1 MFTVGFLL
9 YNVLSHYYYYDK
21 LHLKKLS
28 VVDEL
33 ANGASGDDSED
44 KPLLSNGKKHSQYTE
59 SQMTPEELMEK
70 HFSVE
75 KLKFVNTK
83 GEPHGKVEIV
93 RRGFIE
99 KSRTI
104 VEFLLVLSQLI
115 FHVFVALNY
124 TGTYNEFPLSS
135 SVMGVVQ
142 WAFLF
147 FVVSIRLLNINQ
159 SIKWI
164 NKYPGNIWSISFVSY
179 MFLFLSNLLPYRSI
193 FIGHIKKNV
202 IKNYYL
208 SQTYID
214 LVLFLLLFLSPQ
226 GNKNSVIYMTDSTI
240 TPSPEPVSSIASF
253 ISWSWINKFV
263 WTAHKSTI
271 EFKDVW
277 GLSLEDYSIFVVK
290 KFRRY
295 TGRFSK
301 NRGFTVNLLSFFSKY
316 LALQGFW
323 AFIESIISFIPTL
336 LLKRILEYVED
347 RDSAPAN
354 LAWFYVFGMF
364 LCRIL
369 VAVCQGQA
377 LFFGRRVCIR
387 MKAIIIL
394 KFTQKH

>member
-1 MFTVGFLL
+1 
-9 YNVLSHYYYYDK
+9 
-21 LHLKKLS
+21 
-28 VVDEL
+28 
-33 ANGASGDDSED
+33 
-44 KPLLSNGKKHSQYTE
+44 
-59 SQMTPEELMEK
+59 
-70 HFSVE
+70 
-75 KLKFVNTK
+75 
-83 GEPHGKVEIV
+83 
-93 RRGFIE
+93 
-99 KSRTI
+99 
-104 VEFLLVLSQLI
+104 
-115 FHVFVALNY
+115 
-124 TGTYNEFPLSS
+124 
-135 SVMGVVQ
+135 
-142 WAFLF
+142 
-147 FVVSIRLLNINQ
+147 
-159 SIKWI
+159 
-164 NKYPGNIWSISFVSY
+164 
-179 MFLFLSNLLPYRSI
+179 
-193 FIGHIKKNV
+193 
-202 IKNYYL
+202 
-208 SQTYID
+208 
-214 LVLFLLLFLSPQ
+214 
-226 GNKNSVIYMTDSTI
+226 MTDSTI

-387 MKAIIIL
+387 MKAIIISEIYTKAL
-394 KFTQKH
+394 KRKISANSAKQSSDEVDPQKLNEQEQINGDEESTTSANLGAIINLMAVDAFKVSEICAYLHAFVEAVVMALVAFVL